1 MGMVWLERRA
11 EESRET
17 VRCHSRRKA
26 ACWKEPG
33 EPSCPQ
39 QLPTTWLCPQ
49 GHNFALGDL
58 GASLWGCTAGRL
70 LPTGADLGREV
81 VLQDLGRS
89 SWELGSAVEGALGE
103 ASMSKVGW
111 GSRGKQACGV
121 LGLDDPS
128 ELSHMETG
136 ALWALSWARP
146 PLGCG
151 RQDSALLLTQG
162 RALSVI

>member
-1 MGMVWLERRA
+1 MVRKA
-11 EESRET
+11 SRGVQGDCVLD

-39 QLPTTWLCPQ
+39 RLPTTWLCPQ
-49 GHNFALGDL
+49 GHIFALGDL
-58 GASLWGCTAGRL
+58 GASLWGCTAGGL
-70 LPTGADLGREV
+70 LPTGADLGRSGPVGSWAE
-81 VLQDLGRS
+81 LLGTGL
-89 SWELGSAVEGALGE
+89 SWGGSTRGRTYEQVGMGRQGE
-103 ASMSKVGW
+103 TEAG
-111 GSRGKQACGV
+111 GV

-136 ALWALSWARP
+136 ALWALSRART

-151 RQDSALLLTQG
+151 RQGSSLRTQG